1 MYGIASNKQS
11 IEPLRLWGF
20 LFKMGVAVV
29 GCFRRGLCDDSRA
42 YPKPCSLPKKGQN
55 PILFFP
61 LADFLPDLRL
71 EFFYF

>member
-1 MYGIASNKQS
+1 M
-11 IEPLRLWGF
+11 L
-20 LFKMGVAVV
+20 KMGAAVV
-29 GCFRRGLCDDSRA
+29 ASFGRGLCDDSRA